1 MSAEQAISR
10 LRAADTHYRQ
20 ALRQHRLAPPDSGYS
35 ARLKDFADACEQ
47 QEAAYRYADDN
58 GLAWD
63 PLPPSSGR
71 RPPAELL
78 PDSGRRGPE
87 DLWERFDTAIDD
99 LNRAFEGISLSA
111 IARVFG
117 ELSDITRQL
126 SIAVA
131 EQDAAAAG
139 RARRVG

>member
-10 LRAADTHYRQ
+10 LRAADTQYRQ
-20 ALRQHRLAPPDSGYS
+20 ALRQHRLAPPDARYS
-35 ARLKDFADACEQ
+35 ARLKDFANACEQ

-63 PLPPSSGR
+63 PLPPSAGR
-71 RPPAELL
+71 RPPAELQ

-87 DLWERFDTAIDD
+87 DLWKQFDTAIED
-99 LNRAFEGISLSA
+99 LSLAFEGISLSA

-117 ELSDITRQL
+117 ELSDIARRL
-126 SIAVA
+126 SIGVA
-131 EQDAAAAG
+131 EQDAAAARG
-139 RARRVG
+139 RRVS